1 MGLKDNISCTWS
13 KAVGSC
19 VWVKTLF
26 KPVTDLKNNNNL
38 KKKSGNFCTCCEKE
52 TGIKDK
58 RGLN

>member
-1 MGLKDNISCTWS
+1 M
-13 KAVGSC
+13 GSC